1 MSRVRLVLMGVLF
14 LVFAACASS
23 PEPAPPPTPPPVRAA
38 APPPEPE
45 PIPEAMPVR
54 QLPKTASSLPAL
66 GLAGVLG
73 LTGAGVLRVLRGRI
87 R

>member
-1 MSRVRLVLMGVLF
+1 MSRVRLVLMGAL
-14 LVFAACASS
+14 LLLFAACASS
-23 PEPAPPPTPPPVRAA
+23 PESAPPPTAPPVRAA